1 MSSFAE
7 KLDRLFTTIRRPD
20 GSQFTMS
27 DVASAISAAGD
38 VKLSASYLS
47 ELRSG
52 RKDNPNIWVVNAIA
66 EYFGQ
71 PIEYFVVEGM
81 EPLQRGQAVPEAM
94 GPDLGTIAGRVR
106 ALLRALKPNGVA
118 DPSDD
123 QLLRWMRQ
131 KGHEVDPIELAAL
144 RSGGGDV
151 GSDGVVSALAKYL
164 GVPEAI
170 LVDEAAA
177 NAIIPSLP
185 LLKAMQDKKLRRLAL
200 RAGTLD
206 PNDLQRVADLVNRL
220 ASDDQADVDL
230 DF

>member
-1 MSSFAE
+1 VSSFAE

-27 DVASAISAAGD
+27 DVASEISAAGD

-81 EPLQRGQAVPEAM
+81 EPVQRGRTAPETIT
-94 GPDLGTIAGRVR
+94 PDLGTIAGRVR
-106 ALLRALKPNGVA
+106 AVLRALKPNGVA
-118 DPSDD
+118 DPSND
-123 QLLRWMRQ
+123 QLIRWMRQ
-131 KGHEVDPIELAAL
+131 QGHEVNPAALAAL
-144 RSGGGDV
+144 RSEGNL
-151 GSDGVVSALAKYL
+151 GSDDIVSALAKYL

-170 LVDEAAA
+170 LIDEAAA
-177 NAIIPSLP
+177 NAIIPTLP
-185 LLKAMQDKKLRRLAL
+185 VLKAMQDKKLRRLAL

-206 PNDLQRVADLVNRL
+206 PNDLERVADLVNRL
-220 ASDDQADVDL
+220 ANVDEADADL

>member
-7 KLDRLFTTIRRPD
+7 KLDRLFTTMRKPD

-27 DVASAISAAGD
+27 DVASEISAAGD
-38 VKLSASYLS
+38 VRLSASYLS

-81 EPLQRGQAVPEAM
+81 EPVQRGRTAPETIT
-94 GPDLGTIAGRVR
+94 PDLGTIAGRVR
-106 ALLRALKPNGVA
+106 AVLRALKPNGVA
-118 DPSDD
+118 DPSND
-123 QLLRWMRQ
+123 QLIRWMRQ
-131 KGHEVDPIELAAL
+131 QGHEVNPAALAAL
-144 RSGGGDV
+144 RSEGNL
-151 GSDGVVSALAKYL
+151 GSDDIVSALAKYL

-170 LVDEAAA
+170 LIDEAAA
-177 NAIIPSLP
+177 NAIIPTLP
-185 LLKAMQDKKLRRLAL
+185 VLKAMQDKKLRRLAL

-206 PNDLQRVADLVNRL
+206 PNDLERVADLVNRL
-220 ASDDQADVDL
+220 ANVDEADADL

>member
-1 MSSFAE
+1 VSSFAE
-7 KLDRLFTTIRRPD
+7 KLDKLFTTIRRPD
-20 GSQFTMS
+20 GSQFTMA
-27 DVASAISAAGD
+27 DVASEISAAGD

-71 PIEYFVVEGM
+71 PIEYFVVDGM
-81 EPLQRGQAVPEAM
+81 EPVQPSPTIPERVS
-94 GPDLGTIAGRVR
+94 PDLGTIAGRVR
-106 ALLRALKPNGVA
+106 ALLRALKPNGVG

-123 QLLRWMRQ
+123 QLIRWMRQ
-131 KGHEVDPIELAAL
+131 QGYDIDPAALAAL
-144 RSGGGDV
+144 RTGSGDV
-151 GSDGVVSALAKYL
+151 GSDGIVSALAKYL

-177 NAIIPSLP
+177 NAIIPTLP

-220 ASDDQADVDL
+220 ANDDQADVDL

>member
-1 MSSFAE
+1 VSSFAE

-27 DVASAISAAGD
+27 DVASEISAAGEI
-38 VKLSASYLS
+38 KLSASYLS

-81 EPLQRGQAVPEAM
+81 EPVQRGRTAPETIT
-94 GPDLGTIAGRVR
+94 PDLGTIAGRVR
-106 ALLRALKPNGVA
+106 AVLRALKPNGVA
-118 DPSDD
+118 DPSND
-123 QLLRWMRQ
+123 QLIRWMRQ
-131 KGHEVDPIELAAL
+131 QGHEVNPAALAAL
-144 RSGGGDV
+144 RSEGNL
-151 GSDGVVSALAKYL
+151 GSDDIVSALAKYL

-170 LVDEAAA
+170 LIDEAAA
-177 NAIIPSLP
+177 NAIIPTLP
-185 LLKAMQDKKLRRLAL
+185 VLKAMQDKKLRRLAL

-206 PNDLQRVADLVNRL
+206 PNDLERVADLVNRL
-220 ASDDQADVDL
+220 ANVDEADADL

>member
-1 MSSFAE
+1 VSSFAE
-7 KLDRLFTTIRRPD
+7 KLDRLFTTIRKPD

-27 DVASAISAAGD
+27 DVASEISAAGD

-81 EPLQRGQAVPEAM
+81 EPVQRGRTAPETIT
-94 GPDLGTIAGRVR
+94 PDLGTIAGRVR
-106 ALLRALKPNGVA
+106 AVLRALKPNGVA
-118 DPSDD
+118 DPSND
-123 QLLRWMRQ
+123 QLIRWMRQ
-131 KGHEVDPIELAAL
+131 QGHEVNPAALAAL
-144 RSGGGDV
+144 RSEGNL
-151 GSDGVVSALAKYL
+151 GSDDIVSALAKYL

-170 LVDEAAA
+170 LIDEAAA
-177 NAIIPSLP
+177 NAIIPTLP
-185 LLKAMQDKKLRRLAL
+185 VLKAMQDKKLRRLAL

-206 PNDLQRVADLVNRL
+206 PNDLERVADLVNRL
-220 ASDDQADVDL
+220 ANVDEADADL

>member
-7 KLDRLFTTIRRPD
+7 KLDKLFTTIRRPD
-20 GSQFTMS
+20 GSQFTMA
-27 DVASAISAAGD
+27 DVASEISAAGEI
-38 VKLSASYLS
+38 KLSASYLS

-81 EPLQRGQAVPEAM
+81 EPVQRGRTAPETIT
-94 GPDLGTIAGRVR
+94 PDLGTIAGRVR
-106 ALLRALKPNGVA
+106 AVLRALKPNGVA
-118 DPSDD
+118 DPSND
-123 QLLRWMRQ
+123 QLIRWMRQ
-131 KGHEVDPIELAAL
+131 HGHEVNPAALAAL
-144 RSGGGDV
+144 RSEGNL
-151 GSDGVVSALAKYL
+151 GSDDIVSALAKYL

-170 LVDEAAA
+170 LIDEAAA
-177 NAIIPSLP
+177 NAIIPTLP
-185 LLKAMQDKKLRRLAL
+185 VLKAMQDKKLRRLAL

-206 PNDLQRVADLVNRL
+206 PNDLERVADLVNRL
-220 ASDDQADVDL
+220 ANVDEADADL

>member
-27 DVASAISAAGD
+27 DVASEISAAGEI
-38 VKLSASYLS
+38 KLSASYLS

-81 EPLQRGQAVPEAM
+81 EPVQRGRTAPETIT
-94 GPDLGTIAGRVR
+94 PDLGTIAGRVR
-106 ALLRALKPNGVA
+106 AVLRALKPNGVA
-118 DPSDD
+118 DPSND
-123 QLLRWMRQ
+123 QLIRWMRQ
-131 KGHEVDPIELAAL
+131 QGHEVNPAALAAL
-144 RSGGGDV
+144 RSEGNL
-151 GSDGVVSALAKYL
+151 GSDDIVSALAKYL

-170 LVDEAAA
+170 LIDEAAA
-177 NAIIPSLP
+177 NAIIPTLP
-185 LLKAMQDKKLRRLAL
+185 VLKAMQDKKLRRLAL

-220 ASDDQADVDL
+220 ANVDQADVDL

>member
-1 MSSFAE
+1 VSSFAE

-27 DVASAISAAGD
+27 DVASEISAAGD
-38 VKLSASYLS
+38 VRLSASYLS

-81 EPLQRGQAVPEAM
+81 EPVQRGRTAPETIT
-94 GPDLGTIAGRVR
+94 PDLGTIAGRVR
-106 ALLRALKPNGVA
+106 AVLRALKPNGVA
-118 DPSDD
+118 DPSND
-123 QLLRWMRQ
+123 QLIRWMRQ
-131 KGHEVDPIELAAL
+131 QGHEVNPAALVAL
-144 RSGGGDV
+144 RSEGNL
-151 GSDGVVSALAKYL
+151 GSDDIVSALAKYL

-170 LVDEAAA
+170 LIDEAAA
-177 NAIIPSLP
+177 NAIIPTLP
-185 LLKAMQDKKLRRLAL
+185 VLKAMQDKKLRRLAL

-220 ASDDQADVDL
+220 ANVDEADVDL

>member
-1 MSSFAE
+1 VSSFAE

-27 DVASAISAAGD
+27 DVASEISAAGEI
-38 VKLSASYLS
+38 KLSASYLS

-81 EPLQRGQAVPEAM
+81 EPVQRGRTAPETIT
-94 GPDLGTIAGRVR
+94 PDLGTIAGRVR
-106 ALLRALKPNGVA
+106 AVLRALKPNGVA
-118 DPSDD
+118 DPSND
-123 QLLRWMRQ
+123 QLIRWMRQ
-131 KGHEVDPIELAAL
+131 QGHEVNPAALAAL
-144 RSGGGDV
+144 RSEGNL
-151 GSDGVVSALAKYL
+151 GSDDIVSALAKYL

-170 LVDEAAA
+170 LIDEAAA
-177 NAIIPSLP
+177 NAIIPTLP
-185 LLKAMQDKKLRRLAL
+185 VLKAMQDKKLRRLAL

-206 PNDLQRVADLVNRL
+206 PNDLERVADLVNRL
-220 ASDDQADVDL
+220 ANVDQADVDL

>member
-1 MSSFAE
+1 VSSFAE
-7 KLDRLFTTIRRPD
+7 KLDRLFTTMRKPD

-27 DVASAISAAGD
+27 DVASEISAAGEI
-38 VKLSASYLS
+38 KLSASYLS

-81 EPLQRGQAVPEAM
+81 EPVQRGRTAPETIT
-94 GPDLGTIAGRVR
+94 PDLGTIAGRVR
-106 ALLRALKPNGVA
+106 AVLRALKPNGVA
-118 DPSDD
+118 DPSND
-123 QLLRWMRQ
+123 QLIRWMRQ
-131 KGHEVDPIELAAL
+131 QGHEVNPAALAAL
-144 RSGGGDV
+144 RSEGNL
-151 GSDGVVSALAKYL
+151 GSDDIVSALAKYL

-170 LVDEAAA
+170 LIDEAAA
-177 NAIIPSLP
+177 NAIIPTLP
-185 LLKAMQDKKLRRLAL
+185 VLKAMQDKKLRRLAL

-206 PNDLQRVADLVNRL
+206 PNDLERVADLVNRL
-220 ASDDQADVDL
+220 ANVDEADADL

>member
-1 MSSFAE
+1 VSSFAE

-27 DVASAISAAGD
+27 DVASEISAAGEI
-38 VKLSASYLS
+38 KLSASYLS

-81 EPLQRGQAVPEAM
+81 EPVQRGRTAPETIT
-94 GPDLGTIAGRVR
+94 PDLGTIAGRVR
-106 ALLRALKPNGVA
+106 AVLRALKPNGVA
-118 DPSDD
+118 DPSND
-123 QLLRWMRQ
+123 QLIRWMRQ
-131 KGHEVDPIELAAL
+131 QGHEVNPAALAAL
-144 RSGGGDV
+144 RSEGNL
-151 GSDGVVSALAKYL
+151 GSDDIVSALAKYL

-170 LVDEAAA
+170 LIDEAAA
-177 NAIIPSLP
+177 NAIIPTLP
-185 LLKAMQDKKLRRLAL
+185 VLKAMQDKKLRRLAL

-206 PNDLQRVADLVNRL
+206 PNDLERVADLVNRL
-220 ASDDQADVDL
+220 ANVDEADVDL

>member
-1 MSSFAE
+1 VSSFAE
-7 KLDRLFTTIRRPD
+7 KLDRLFTTIRKPD

-27 DVASAISAAGD
+27 DVASEISAAGD

-81 EPLQRGQAVPEAM
+81 EPVQRGRTAPETIT
-94 GPDLGTIAGRVR
+94 PDLGTIAGRVR
-106 ALLRALKPNGVA
+106 AVLRALKPNGVA
-118 DPSDD
+118 DPSND
-123 QLLRWMRQ
+123 QLIRWMRQ
-131 KGHEVDPIELAAL
+131 QGHEVNPAALAAL
-144 RSGGGDV
+144 RSEGNL
-151 GSDGVVSALAKYL
+151 GSDDIVSALAKYL

-170 LVDEAAA
+170 LIDEAAA
-177 NAIIPSLP
+177 NAIIPTLP

-220 ASDDQADVDL
+220 ANVDQADVDL

>member
-7 KLDRLFTTIRRPD
+7 KLDRLFTTIRKPD

-27 DVASAISAAGD
+27 DVASEISAAGD

-81 EPLQRGQAVPEAM
+81 EPVQRGRTAPETIT
-94 GPDLGTIAGRVR
+94 PDLGTIAGRVR
-106 ALLRALKPNGVA
+106 AVLRALKPNGVA
-118 DPSDD
+118 DPSND
-123 QLLRWMRQ
+123 QLIRWMRQ
-131 KGHEVDPIELAAL
+131 QGHEVNPAALAAL
-144 RSGGGDV
+144 RSEGNL
-151 GSDGVVSALAKYL
+151 GSDDIVSALAKYL

-170 LVDEAAA
+170 LIDEAAA
-177 NAIIPSLP
+177 NAIIPTLP
-185 LLKAMQDKKLRRLAL
+185 VLKAMQDKKLRRLAL

-206 PNDLQRVADLVNRL
+206 PNDLERVADLVNRL
-220 ASDDQADVDL
+220 ANVDEADADL

>member
-27 DVASAISAAGD
+27 DVASEISAAGEI
-38 VKLSASYLS
+38 KLSASYLS

-81 EPLQRGQAVPEAM
+81 EPVQRGRTAPETIT
-94 GPDLGTIAGRVR
+94 PDLGTIAGRVR
-106 ALLRALKPNGVA
+106 AVLRALKPNGVA
-118 DPSDD
+118 DPSND
-123 QLLRWMRQ
+123 QLIRWMRQ
-131 KGHEVDPIELAAL
+131 QGHEVNPAALAAL
-144 RSGGGDV
+144 RSEGNL
-151 GSDGVVSALAKYL
+151 GSDDIVSALAKYL

-170 LVDEAAA
+170 LIDEAAA
-177 NAIIPSLP
+177 NAIIPTLP
-185 LLKAMQDKKLRRLAL
+185 VLKAMQDKKLRRLAL

-206 PNDLQRVADLVNRL
+206 PNDLERVADLVNRL
-220 ASDDQADVDL
+220 ANVDEAAADL

>member
-27 DVASAISAAGD
+27 DVASEISAAGEI
-38 VKLSASYLS
+38 KLSASYLS

-81 EPLQRGQAVPEAM
+81 EPVQRGRTAPETIT
-94 GPDLGTIAGRVR
+94 PDLGTIAGRVR
-106 ALLRALKPNGVA
+106 AVLRALKPNGVA
-118 DPSDD
+118 DPSND
-123 QLLRWMRQ
+123 QLIRWMRQ
-131 KGHEVDPIELAAL
+131 QGHEVNPAALAAL
-144 RSGGGDV
+144 RSEGNL
-151 GSDGVVSALAKYL
+151 GSDDIVSALAKYL

-170 LVDEAAA
+170 LIDEAAA
-177 NAIIPSLP
+177 NAIIPTLP
-185 LLKAMQDKKLRRLAL
+185 VLKAMQDKKLRRLAL

-220 ASDDQADVDL
+220 ANVDEADVDL

>member
-27 DVASAISAAGD
+27 DVASEISAAGEI
-38 VKLSASYLS
+38 KLSASYLS

-81 EPLQRGQAVPEAM
+81 EPVQRGRTAPETIT
-94 GPDLGTIAGRVR
+94 PDLGTIAGRVR
-106 ALLRALKPNGVA
+106 AVLRALKPNGVA
-118 DPSDD
+118 DPSND
-123 QLLRWMRQ
+123 QLIRWMSQ
-131 KGHEVDPIELAAL
+131 QGHEVNPAALAAL
-144 RSGGGDV
+144 RSEGNL
-151 GSDGVVSALAKYL
+151 GSDDIVSALAKYL

-170 LVDEAAA
+170 LIDEAAA
-177 NAIIPSLP
+177 NAIIPTLP
-185 LLKAMQDKKLRRLAL
+185 VLKAMQDNKLRRLAL

-206 PNDLQRVADLVNRL
+206 PNDLERVADLVNRL
-220 ASDDQADVDL
+220 ANVDEADADL

>member
-27 DVASAISAAGD
+27 DVASEISAAGEI
-38 VKLSASYLS
+38 KLSASYLS

-81 EPLQRGQAVPEAM
+81 EPVQRGRTAPETIT
-94 GPDLGTIAGRVR
+94 PDLGTIAGRVR
-106 ALLRALKPNGVA
+106 AVLRALKPNGVA
-118 DPSDD
+118 DPSND
-123 QLLRWMRQ
+123 QLIRWMRQ
-131 KGHEVDPIELAAL
+131 QGHEVNPAALAAL
-144 RSGGGDV
+144 RSEGNL
-151 GSDGVVSALAKYL
+151 GSDDIVSALAKYL

-170 LVDEAAA
+170 LIDEAAA
-177 NAIIPSLP
+177 NAIIPTLP
-185 LLKAMQDKKLRRLAL
+185 VLKAMQDKKLRRLAL

-206 PNDLQRVADLVNRL
+206 PNDLERVADLVNRL
-220 ASDDQADVDL
+220 ANVDEADADL

>member
-1 MSSFAE
+1 M
-7 KLDRLFTTIRRPD
+7 
-20 GSQFTMS
+20 
-27 DVASAISAAGD
+27 
-38 VKLSASYLS
+38 
-47 ELRSG
+47 
-52 RKDNPNIWVVNAIA
+52 
-66 EYFGQ
+66 
-71 PIEYFVVEGM
+71 
-81 EPLQRGQAVPEAM
+81 QRGQTVPEAM
-94 GPDLGTIAGRVR
+94 SPDLGTIAGRVR

-118 DPSDD
+118 DPSND
-123 QLLRWMRQ
+123 QLIRWMRQ
-131 KGHEVDPIELAAL
+131 KGHEVDPLQLAAL
-144 RSGGGDV
+144 RSGSGDV
-151 GSDGVVSALAKYL
+151 GSDGIVSALAKYL